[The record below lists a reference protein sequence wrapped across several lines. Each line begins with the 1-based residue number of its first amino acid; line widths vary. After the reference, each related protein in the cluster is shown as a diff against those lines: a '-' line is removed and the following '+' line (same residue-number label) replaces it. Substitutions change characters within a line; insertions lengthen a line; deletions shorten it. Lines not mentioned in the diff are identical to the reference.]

1 MIPGGRASFW
11 GMSFNKLRIFR
22 MTEFKKIMF
31 IDADVAIFQ
40 NIDWIMHEPDFTAAF
55 TTECCNGGARGKL
68 GGGMWVFEVA
78 SRERAIELIESDPY
92 YKARPRAFRLLA
104 WGQALR

>member
-1 MIPGGRASFW
+1 MVFDFFSLNVCEIERRAMRFVVIYDEGPDMVPVRQSLSDQHLAFLQAHSQEILMAGG
-11 GMSFNKLRIFR
+11 LRH
-22 MTEFKKIMF
+22 T
-31 IDADVAIFQ
+31 
-40 NIDWIMHEPDFTAAF
+40 HEGPFV
-55 TTECCNGGARGKL
+55 
-68 GGGMWVFEVA
+68 GGMWVFEVA